1 MFETK
6 DAKNRENTKKY
17 KSNIEE
23 HKSFRLG
30 NQEGVI
36 FFLSLYPQSYWSWVG
51 KNYGIY
57 SRIVIL
63 YRYRTNDLIVQLLSM
78 Q

>member
-30 NQEGVI
+30 NQEGMI
-36 FFLSLYPQSYWSWVG
+36 FFFHFTRNPIGLRWEKMMEY
-51 KNYGIY
+51 
-57 SRIVIL
+57 IVEL
-63 YRYRTNDLIVQLLSM
+63 
-78 Q
+78 